1 MSRVLAN
8 RIKSPIA
15 SAIPSKL
22 LTFVLVHSESKSSAT
37 RCPWPAFFA
46 LYPVR
51 YHKTACCSMI
61 RSGRGRT
68 VGTIVAGGCPQPLY
82 GRRELACEEQ
92 ISNFIIF
99 IDCGAA
105 NFLIPSFV
113 ICKRASFTQFKK
125 TRLLGLNYWQSW
137 LDKMESFAKTS
148 VITHLPDGFPSFL
161 CGFLEV
167 NPLLQFYDPHLSGVC
182 AYLSPPPHFE
192 ARE

>member
-1 MSRVLAN
+1 MLAN

-15 SAIPSKL
+15 SEIPSKL
-22 LTFVLVHSESKSSAT
+22 LTFVLVHSQSKSSAT
-37 RCPWPAFFA
+37 RFPWPAFFA
-46 LYPVR
+46 WFPVR
-51 YHKTACCSMI
+51 YHKTACCLMI

-82 GRRELACEEQ
+82 GRCEPACEEQ
-92 ISNFIIF
+92 ISHFIIF

-113 ICKRASFTQFKK
+113 INRHSFFTQFKK
-125 TRLLGLNYWQSW
+125 TRLLGLNYRESR

-148 VITHLPDGFPSFL
+148 VITHLPDGSPSFL

-167 NPLLQFYDPHLSGVC
+167 NPLLQFYDPYLSGVC

>member
-82 GRRELACEEQ
+82 GRRELA
-92 ISNFIIF
+92 
-99 IDCGAA
+99 
-105 NFLIPSFV
+105 FLMDSLLSFV
-113 ICKRASFTQFKK
+113 AFLKSILSFSSMTHIS
-125 TRLLGLNYWQSW
+125 LG
-137 LDKMESFAKTS
+137 FVHTS
-148 VITHLPDGFPSFL
+148 R
-161 CGFLEV
+161 
-167 NPLLQFYDPHLSGVC
+167 PLLILKIVAGMLQ
-182 AYLSPPPHFE
+182 PPSVTCSL
-192 ARE
+192 